1 MRKPRA
7 NEEAKAATEED
18 REPQAEVG
26 DAAAL
31 RAEVDR
37 LEAERD
43 ELKKQYDELYDKH
56 LRAHADFDNLRKR
69 MLKER
74 AEEASRAQA
83 ELLMGIL
90 DPLDDLRRAIDADAI
105 APEARPV
112 LDGVELVHDKLMSA
126 LSRLGLEPID
136 AEGARFDPEWHEAV
150 LTVPAETADEDGR
163 VVQVLARGYR
173 FGGRLLR
180 PARVTVKRY
189 APELGDDAAGAD
201 AAG

>member
-7 NEEAKAATEED
+7 KEEAEAAARAARAPED
-18 REPQAEVG
+18 AGG
-26 DAAAL
+26 DAAL

-43 ELKKQYDELYDKH
+43 ELRKQYDELYDKH

-69 MLKER
+69 ILKER
-74 AEEASRAQA
+74 AEEGSRAQA
-83 ELLMGIL
+83 ELLTEIL
-90 DPLDDLRRAIDADAI
+90 DPLDDLRRAIEADAV
-105 APEARPV
+105 APEARPL
-112 LDGVELVHDKLMSA
+112 LDGVRLVHDKLLSA

-150 LTVPAETADEDGR
+150 LTVPAETPDEDGR

-189 APELGDDAAGAD
+189 APELGDEGGGAD